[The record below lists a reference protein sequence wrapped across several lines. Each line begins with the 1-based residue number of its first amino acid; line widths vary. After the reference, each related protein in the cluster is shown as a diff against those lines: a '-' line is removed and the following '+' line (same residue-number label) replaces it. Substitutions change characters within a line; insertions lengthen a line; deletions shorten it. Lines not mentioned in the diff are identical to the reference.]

1 MQCLMP
7 WKFATPNRTIWRRE
21 TVSHDLTRGFLPKGR
36 PGFGSTMIWYRLTAG
51 MCRVLSGLMVL
62 SASLGWYSGPASAA
76 LHCYH
81 AGNKSYY
88 CTDIVGL
95 ENQDIVLRGRD
106 VVGTDSVFF
115 GEQEYC
121 IISYSTPSLHS
132 AASAWRRLVFDV
144 QLDGDNRHGGFVLR
158 NAQSTL
164 PVRFQWRGGAPV
176 SGAPAWESPGPG
188 RLTSDQQG
196 ALSCNDKPHSQAWL
210 RFEVSSSSLQQAQ
223 PGTYSGSFS
232 VDVGQELEGYHDEVH
247 FTVHLPRMVRISGLQ
262 DVVLSDR
269 GPNDDRYQQ
278 SVPFCVFVSGGGD
291 YRIRASGGP
300 GPSDSFSLKQA
311 GNFIKYR
318 VRLSSNG
325 TNNVTVAPGR
335 WLDAHNGSSSVDCNG
350 GTNTQLLIVM
360 LDSWA
365 ATKPAGIYVGTL
377 YLTVEPN

>member
-1 MQCLMP
+1 M
-7 WKFATPNRTIWRRE
+7 T
-21 TVSHDLTRGFLPKGR
+21 
-36 PGFGSTMIWYRLTAG
+36 
-51 MCRVLSGLMVL
+51 L

-81 AGNKSYY
+81 ACKVYRCS
-88 CTDIVGL
+88 DIVGL
-95 ENQDIVLRGRD
+95 ENQDIVIQDKD
-106 VVGTDSVFF
+106 VVGTDNVLL

-121 IISYSTPSLHS
+121 IISYDTPSLYS

-144 QLDGDNRHGGFVLR
+144 QLNGPSRCGGFVLR

-176 SGAPAWESPGPG
+176 TGNPVWESPGPG
-188 RLTSDQQG
+188 ELTSDQQG
-196 ALSCNDKPHSQAWL
+196 ALSCGDKPYSQAWL

-269 GPNDDRYQQ
+269 GPKDDRYRQ
-278 SVPFCVFVSGGGD
+278 SVPFCVFVSGGGG

-325 TNNVTVAPGR
+325 TNSVTVTPGQ
-335 WLDAHNGSSSVDCNG
+335 WLHAHNGSNSMDCHG
-350 GTNTQLLIVM
+350 GTNTQLLIVVE
-360 LDSWA
+360 DRWA
-365 ATKPAGIYVGTL
+365 VNKPPGIYVGTL
-377 YLTVEPN
+377 YLAVEPD